1 MSADARTLAFYAE
14 AAARYADAFGRD
26 EERQEAQHFLAYL
39 PAPGARIL
47 DLGCGPGNASAV
59 FVAAGHRPDPVDASA
74 EMVAIARDRH
84 GLPARQGTFD
94 DDFGAQS
101 YDGIWASYSLLHAR
115 RAELPGLIARLA
127 RALRPGGPLYLGLK
141 LGEGEGR
148 DALGRHYAYVGEAE
162 LRDWLA
168 AAGLAVVSWHT
179 DVKRGC
185 AGTDDPCVDLIARAP
200 ADG

>member
-14 AAARYADAFGRD
+14 AAERYADSFGRV
-26 EERQEAQHFLAYL
+26 EERAQAKHFLSHL
-39 PAPGARIL
+39 PVEKARIL
-47 DLGCGPGNASAV
+47 DLGCGPGNASAL
-59 FVAAGHRPDPVDASA
+59 FAAAGHRPDPVDASA
-74 EMVAIARDRH
+74 GMVGIAREVH
-84 GLPARQGTFD
+84 GLPARLGTFD
-94 DDFGAQS
+94 EDFGTAA

-115 RAELPGLIARLA
+115 RSELPGLIGRLA

-141 LGEGEGR
+141 LGEGERR
-148 DALGRHYAYVGEAE
+148 DSLGRRYAYVTEAE

-168 AAGLAVVSWHT
+168 GARLAVAWWNT

-185 AGTDDPCVDLIARAP
+185 AGTDDACVDVVAL